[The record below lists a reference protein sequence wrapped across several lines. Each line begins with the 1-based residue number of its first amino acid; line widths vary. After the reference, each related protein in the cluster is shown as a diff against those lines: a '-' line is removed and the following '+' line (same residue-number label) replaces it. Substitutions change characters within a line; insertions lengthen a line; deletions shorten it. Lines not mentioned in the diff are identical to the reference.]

1 MSCRKEARCKI
12 YCLSSIT
19 ICFLFLL
26 SYAIFPPRHAFSGEG
41 NVMRIE
47 AMGSVP
53 VSVDTAKPD
62 DLAIEDAFR
71 RAVAKAVEAIVP
83 KKEFYTLALILD
95 DKIYNNAARYVLNYR
110 VLSKEVMED
119 ESPVAEGGIQVFNAY
134 IEANISIDLLTKDLI
149 EAGVLREVEVSE
161 VGVTI
166 LNLRTYKDF
175 DFLKKSIKGL
185 KGVKDVHYRS
195 FARDKV
201 ELVVKIG
208 GDAEV
213 LMEELMYI
221 YMKEWIMETRIISGW
236 FSPARIEIKLLP
248 LKEEVIVQ

>member
-1 MSCRKEARCKI
+1 MSYRKEATCKI

-26 SYAIFPPRHAFSGEG
+26 SYAIFP
-41 NVMRIE
+41 
-47 AMGSVP
+47 
-53 VSVDTAKPD
+53 
-62 DLAIEDAFR
+62 
-71 RAVAKAVEAIVP
+71 

-95 DKIYNNAARYVLNYR
+95 DKIYNNAARHVLNYR

-119 ESPVAEGGIQVFNAY
+119 ESPVAEGGIQVFNVY
-134 IEANISIDLLTKDLI
+134 MEANISIDLLTQDLI

-166 LNLRTYKDF
+166 LNLRSYKDF

-201 ELVVKIG
+201 ELVVKIV
-208 GDAEV
+208 GDAEA

-236 FSPARIEIKLLP
+236 FSPDRIEIKLLP